1 MSWIRSIWWS
11 FTEEARN
18 SLNQQTIFIYTLA
31 LSLPSGQQNHFL
43 CQLKCSTRDDWSV
56 FRPGC
61 GRLSGD
67 ITWPETSD
75 AMTAIR
81 KKLSSSSLSLRRE
94 SCCWLG
100 RQTRLK
106 IDYMV
111 VVVGSGNIKFFPSPS
126 PWMDSGRIPLF
137 YHKHRCFIGV
147 KWIRSPGSDSERLYH
162 LVWALL
168 I

>member
-1 MSWIRSIWWS
+1 MSWIRSIWS
-11 FTEEARN
+11 STEEARN

-111 VVVGSGNIKFFPSPS
+111 VVGSGNIKFFPSRRGWTVVEYRS
-126 PWMDSGRIPLF
+126 
-137 YHKHRCFIGV
+137 FITSTV
-147 KWIRSPGSDSERLYH
+147 VLLAWNGSDRQVPIQSDC
-162 LVWALL
+162 
-168 I
+168 II

>member
-11 FTEEARN
+11 STEEARN

-31 LSLPSGQQNHFL
+31 LSLPSDQQNHFL
-43 CQLKCSTRDDWSV
+43 CQLKCSTRDDWPV

-67 ITWPETSD
+67 ITWPE
-75 AMTAIR
+75 TAIR

-111 VVVGSGNIKFFPSPS
+111 VGSGNIKFFPSRRGWTVVEYRS
-126 PWMDSGRIPLF
+126 
-137 YHKHRCFIGV
+137 FITSTV
-147 KWIRSPGSDSERLYH
+147 VLLAWNGSDRQVPIQSDY
-162 LVWALL
+162 
-168 I
+168 II